1 MENDIK
7 QAEVDVKGAHA
18 QIIKL
23 HKDLAALNTKLG
35 KHEVRLWPMR
45 VVLSDCP
52 YTTQADHAKAEQKL
66 LEERATLI
74 QFDNELKDLENAIR
88 EQKRGV
94 SDAEVELTKMEHDIT
109 ALE

>member
-35 KHEVRLWPMR
+35 KHEVRL
-45 VVLSDCP
+45 
-52 YTTQADHAKAEQKL
+52 
-66 LEERATLI
+66 
-74 QFDNELKDLENAIR
+74 
-88 EQKRGV
+88 
-94 SDAEVELTKMEHDIT
+94 
-109 ALE
+109 